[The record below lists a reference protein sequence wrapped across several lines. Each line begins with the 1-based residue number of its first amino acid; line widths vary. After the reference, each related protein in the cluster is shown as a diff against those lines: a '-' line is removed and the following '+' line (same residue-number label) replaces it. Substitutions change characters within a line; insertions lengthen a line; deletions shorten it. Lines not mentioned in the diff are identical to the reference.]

1 MTKLT
6 PTELLK
12 KVGSKFKYDIYSLYI
27 CVCCFSERAV
37 KQYNHKK

>member
-12 KVGSKFKYDIYSLYI
+12 KVGSKFKYDIYSPYI
-27 CVCCFSERAV
+27 CLSERERERE
-37 KQYNHKK
+37 Q